1 MAALVCAE
9 LVEYCTQAVL
19 CNHIRQG
26 CPRLVDFVAF
36 DEASEPVGT
45 QQQTIAWSYRN
56 VLGPN
61 PSNNIGIVAQY
72 EVPVSPP
79 EVTPAAHRDLFAVL
93 VNQFQAATTITYSC
107 LPNTRGFTF

>member
-19 CNHIRQG
+19 CNRVRQG
-26 CPRLVDFVAF
+26 CPRLVNFVAF

-45 QQQTIAWSYRN
+45 QQQATPGSSRN
-56 VLGPN
+56 ILGPN
-61 PSNNIGIVAQY
+61 PSTNIGIVAQS
-72 EVPVSPP
+72 EVPVSPS